1 MALNKKQIEELKA
14 QLEETQ
20 SRIINN
26 AKRTLKGEIEF
37 ADEDLPDEMD
47 MASSIYEQNLSLRL
61 RGRERALLDKVQAA
75 LLRIEEGGFGICQE
89 CEEKISLARL
99 RARPVAALCI
109 QCKDEQERNEK
120 AYV

>member
-99 RARPVAALCI
+99 RARPVATLCI